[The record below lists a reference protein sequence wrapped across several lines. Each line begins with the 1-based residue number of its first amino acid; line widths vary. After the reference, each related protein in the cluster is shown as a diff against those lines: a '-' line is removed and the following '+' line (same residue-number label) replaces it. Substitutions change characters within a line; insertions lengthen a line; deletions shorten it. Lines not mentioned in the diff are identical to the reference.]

1 MELPPE
7 DFESSA
13 STSFTT
19 PARDESYTNLLLLSS
34 KNRLLTKAKT
44 TENVIFGTLR
54 INCAKNLPAADTD
67 YAPLPYLMLYGKELW
82 SEAFQWKYPA
92 AAKELIRQ

>member
-34 KNRLLTKAKT
+34 KNRLLKKAKIT
-44 TENVIFGTLR
+44 QNIL
-54 INCAKNLPAADTD
+54 
-67 YAPLPYLMLYGKELW
+67 
-82 SEAFQWKYPA
+82 
-92 AAKELIRQ
+92 

>member
-34 KNRLLTKAKT
+34 KNRLLENRKSTKMHILSPLR
-44 TENVIFGTLR
+44 VIPSTGSGQALRGTKDLEVTHDKL
-54 INCAKNLPAADTD
+54 C
-67 YAPLPYLMLYGKELW
+67 KESGL
-82 SEAFQWKYPA
+82 SK
-92 AAKELIRQ
+92 